1 MTREPSPPA
10 GEPARP
16 QLQAAAAT
24 FDLLSAPTRLHLM
37 WLLARDD
44 CDVGT
49 LAARTGATVAL
60 VSQHLAKLRLAGLVT
75 ARRDGRRH
83 IYAVDDPHVLT
94 LIDQI
99 FAHIAPDGTLAPDPP
114 GPRRLGEDQPLAAE
128 TVAAETVAPETVAP
142 ETVAPVPDPGR
153 PADQP

>member
-10 GEPARP
+10 REPARP
-16 QLQAAAAT
+16 QLQSAAAT

-37 WLLARDD
+37 WLLARNDY
-44 CDVGT
+44 DVGT

-83 IYAVDDPHVLT
+83 IYAVEDPHVLT

-114 GPRRLGEDQPLAAE
+114 APRRLHPPEGQAAE
-128 TVAAETVAPETVAP
+128 TI
-142 ETVAPVPDPGR
+142 APVPDPGR
-153 PADQP
+153 SPGNRP

>member
-1 MTREPSPPA
+1 MTDDGA
-10 GEPARP
+10 QFTGEPTGP
-16 QLQAAAAT
+16 QLRVAAAT

-37 WLLARDD
+37 WLLAQGEH
-44 CDVGT
+44 DVGS

-83 IYAVDDPHVLT
+83 IYAVEDPHVMT

-114 GPRRLGEDQPLAAE
+114 APRRLHRRGGQAPAASGAG
-128 TVAAETVAPETVAP
+128 TGP
-142 ETVAPVPDPGR
+142 
-153 PADQP
+153 